1 MVYLVVVLVQKLAF
15 SIAVPGY
22 ATIVCLIL
30 LLGACS
36 SSFWGFWGE
45 YIGRI
50 YIQVKQRP
58 VYLVKEHLTWE
69 ASPDQGGGG
78 MKGLWNKLWNSSLVR
93 FGLVGVLNTVVGTTI
108 MFVLYNKLHCTY
120 WQSSF
125 ANYFFGSILSFFLN
139 KYFTF
144 RSKQRSWRE
153 VVRFVINIAVCYLLA
168 YGISSP

>member
-1 MVYLVVVLVQKLAF
+1 
-15 SIAVPGY
+15 
-22 ATIVCLIL
+22 
-30 LLGACS
+30 
-36 SSFWGFWGE
+36 
-45 YIGRI
+45 
-50 YIQVKQRP
+50 
-58 VYLVKEHLTWE
+58 
-69 ASPDQGGGG
+69 

-108 MFVLYNKLHCTY
+108 MVVLYNKLHCTY

-144 RSKQRSWRE
+144 RSRQRSWRE

-168 YGISSP
+168 YGISKPLMLWLLADRSKQFRENVAMLGGMVLFVALNYLGQRFFAFRKDPDQG

>member
-1 MVYLVVVLVQKLAF
+1 
-15 SIAVPGY
+15 
-22 ATIVCLIL
+22 
-30 LLGACS
+30 
-36 SSFWGFWGE
+36 
-45 YIGRI
+45 
-50 YIQVKQRP
+50 
-58 VYLVKEHLTWE
+58 
-69 ASPDQGGGG
+69 

-168 YGISSP
+168 YGISKPLMLWLLADRSKQFRENVAMLGGMVLFVALNYLGQRFFAFRKDPDQG